1 MNRILFAKT
10 GRAVFISHLDLMRTM
25 QRAFIRAG
33 VKIRHT
39 EGFNPHPY
47 MNFALPLS
55 LGVESRCELMEF
67 ALEGETELL
76 ALPARLNAVLPEGI
90 EVLEAYASDTK
101 FKYIKWLDIEAHL
114 FYYNEVQPAAELSAF
129 FARPELVMEKR
140 TKRQTASVDIKP
152 LIASLTVEGVS
163 PGKALLT
170 ARLSAQEP
178 SLSPAQLMEAV
189 RQLSPELSP
198 DFVRTKRLEVFDK
211 DMHIFR

>member
-1 MNRILFAKT
+1 MNRILFTKT

-33 VKIRHT
+33 VRIGHT

-67 ALEGETELL
+67 KLEEETALS
-76 ALPARLNAVLPEGI
+76 ALPARLNGVLPEGI
-90 EVLEAYASDTK
+90 EVLEAYASNTK

-114 FYYNEVQPAAELSAF
+114 FYYNEVQPAAELAAF

-152 LIASLTVEGVS
+152 LIASLTVEDVS
-163 PGKALLT
+163 PGEALLT

-178 SLSPAQLMEAV
+178 SLSPAQLLEAV
-189 RQLSPELSP
+189 RQLAPALAP
-198 DFVRTKRLEVFDK
+198 GHVRTRRLEVFDK
-211 DMHIFR
+211 DMNIFR

>member
-1 MNRILFAKT
+1 MNRILFTKT

-33 VKIRHT
+33 VRIGHT

-67 ALEGETELL
+67 KLEEETALS
-76 ALPARLNAVLPEGI
+76 ALPARLNGVLPEGI
-90 EVLEAYASDTK
+90 EVLEAYASNTK

-114 FYYNEVQPAAELSAF
+114 FYYNEVQPAAELAAF

-152 LIASLTVEGVS
+152 LIASLPVEDVS
-163 PGKALLT
+163 PG
-170 ARLSAQEP
+170 
-178 SLSPAQLMEAV
+178 EA
-189 RQLSPELSP
+189 
-198 DFVRTKRLEVFDK
+198 LEVFDK
-211 DMHIFR
+211 DMNIFR